1 MRSDRNGWRAGMQYT
16 DPVATLLAMRG
27 EQFCG
32 IGKILLIGRTNKREF
47 VFCKCIERAAQIGF
61 GRERQPTRRAAVF
74 EKAFYGEPQ
83 GGCCCRYG
91 TREIRKTRKLHR
103 LRDTLRKTYESGSLG
118 GNASNGRRHIYD

>member
-16 DPVATLLAMRG
+16 DPVATLLAMRC

-47 VFCKCIERAAQIGF
+47 VFCKCIESAAQIGF
-61 GRERQPTRRAAVF
+61 GRERQPKRRAAVF

-103 LRDTLRKTYESGSLG
+103 LREALRKTYESGSLG
-118 GNASNGRRHIYD
+118 GNASDGRRHTYN